1 MNTQATVKWISK
13 WTFILAA
20 VGSAV
25 GLGNIW
31 GFPYKAGTEGG
42 GAFVLIYLGCIVL
55 VGLPIMMAEIIIGK
69 RYRMSPVGSMKMA
82 ASESNVSSKWQ
93 LIGWGGL
100 VAGIFILSFYSV
112 LAGICIHYIGIAFN
126 PVEGIDSAEQFDLVT
141 KSPSNLL
148 LWHSLFMIL
157 TASII
162 AAGVINGIERIVKI
176 LMPALF
182 IIMMIMVINSSIVGN
197 FIEGIKYLFVPD
209 FSKIDSNTILVAM
222 GQAFFSLSL
231 GMGAIM
237 CYGAYIADDQNIFK
251 TSLTVAGLDTL
262 IAILAGLVIFPLVL
276 ATGLDEKSGT
286 GPGLVFVTL
295 LTEFTSMPYGEVIGS
310 LFFLLLTIA
319 ALSSAISL
327 LEPSVAY
334 MEQNRILSRP
344 IAAMILGMVAWILG
358 IGSALSFNLWEE
370 YKFLGDKNFFNSV
383 IFIGNEL
390 MLPLGGM
397 LVAFFVGWKLK
408 PLIAAE
414 MLEDSSNII
423 FRIWIIFIRFISPI
437 LIALIFVNVI
447 YGFFNP
453 PPPSA

>member
-55 VGLPIMMAEIIIGK
+55 VDLPIMMAEIIIGK

-276 ATGLDEKSGT
+276 ATGLEAEGA
-286 GPGLVFVTL
+286 GLVFVTL

-370 YKFLGDKNFFNSV
+370 YKFLGDKNFFDSV
-383 IFIGNEL
+383 VFIGNEL

>member
-1 MNTQATVKWISK
+1 MNTQAKVKWISK

-276 ATGLDEKSGT
+276 ATGLEAE

-370 YKFLGDKNFFNSV
+370 YKFLGDKDFFDSV
-383 IFIGNEL
+383 VFIGNEL

>member
-1 MNTQATVKWISK
+1 MNTQAKVKWISK

-209 FSKIDSNTILVAM
+209 FSKIDSNTFLVAM

-276 ATGLDEKSGT
+276 ATGLEAE

-370 YKFLGDKNFFNSV
+370 YKFLGDKNFFDSV
-383 IFIGNEL
+383 VFIGNEL

>member
-1 MNTQATVKWISK
+1 MNTQAKVKWISK

-276 ATGLDEKSGT
+276 ATGLEAE

-370 YKFLGDKNFFNSV
+370 YKFLGDKNFFDSV
-383 IFIGNEL
+383 VFIGNEL